1 MKKSNKKVFV
11 GLAVVLTFI
20 ALLVFGISE
29 LSALGQTHHKYPQK
43 REHKVASLGSTSSL
57 SLTSERT
64 SETSSSSSASF
75 VSSSSVATTT
85 ATQSSASETSSAVTS
100 SSEVVDPRPEQVEEP
115 VTYTYQAP
123 DPVQNTQ
130 TVYVNA
136 SIPGRYHLD
145 PNCRGLQRHGGG
157 TAMTLTE
164 AKSQGYQVECAYERY
179 GN

>member
-1 MKKSNKKVFV
+1 MNKNNKKVFV
-11 GLAVVLTFI
+11 GIAVVLVFI

-29 LSALGQTHHKYPQK
+29 LSDLGQTHHKYPAK
-43 REHKVASLGSTSSL
+43 SEHKVASSSSTSSK
-57 SLTSERT
+57 SSTSE
-64 SETSSSSSASF
+64 
-75 VSSSSVATTT
+75 SSSVETAV
-85 ATQSSASETSSAVTS
+85 ATQSSASETPSVAAS
-100 SSEVVDPRPEQVEEP
+100 SSEVIDPRPEQVETP
-115 VTYTYQAP
+115 VTYAYQAP

-157 TAMTLTE
+157 TAMSLTE
-164 AKSQGYQVECAYERY
+164 AQSQGYQVECAYERY